1 MIYLRSFPLGC
12 SGCRHLIVYSYWSAD
27 VLNCRQN
34 TRNSRG
40 GLKLKDWRFSINDIN
55 VQAISFSND
64 LHTTLMYITLRSY
77 KSFWQLILHINRSRI
92 FPWQTFGC
100 EQSLFGGN
108 RGCPYSGSGHRDLQ
122 RRVRFKLAQVRQPE
136 TVVYNS
142 LHDVVDTG
150 TNVHCIKIINSWLL
164 YNVTIVFR
172 IFNNNG

>member
-1 MIYLRSFPLGC
+1 MIYLRSFPFGC

-40 GLKLKDWRFSINDIN
+40 GLKLKDSRSSINDIN
-55 VQAISFSND
+55 VQAILFSND
-64 LHTTLMYITLRSY
+64 LHLCIYLSY
-77 KSFWQLILHINRSRI
+77 KSFWLLILYINRSRI

-150 TNVHCIKIINSWLL
+150 TNVHSIKIINSWLL

-172 IFNNNG
+172 ILNNKG